1 MNKAVF
7 LDRDGTINVDYGYVC
22 EPKKLEFMP
31 GALEALRRI
40 QKAGFLL
47 LIVTNQSGIARGYF
61 SERQYQEFEGFLL
74 GRMGQE
80 GVIVDKVYHCPHG
93 EGGGCSCRKPLT
105 GMFYQAAEE
114 FQVDLGQSYAIG
126 DKARDL
132 SICEKEAVTGI
143 LYHEGQGAGSLKAS
157 GQESIVSLGSWQEI
171 AEYICAAKKDAPQG
185 RK

>member
-74 GRMGQE
+74 GGWGKRALSLIKYTIAPMG
-80 GVIVDKVYHCPHG
+80 K
-93 EGGGCSCRKPLT
+93 
-105 GMFYQAAEE
+105 AA
-114 FQVDLGQSYAIG
+114 
-126 DKARDL
+126 
-132 SICEKEAVTGI
+132 AV
-143 LYHEGQGAGSLKAS
+143 LAAS
-157 GQESIVSLGSWQEI
+157 
-171 AEYICAAKKDAPQG
+171 P
-185 RK
+185 